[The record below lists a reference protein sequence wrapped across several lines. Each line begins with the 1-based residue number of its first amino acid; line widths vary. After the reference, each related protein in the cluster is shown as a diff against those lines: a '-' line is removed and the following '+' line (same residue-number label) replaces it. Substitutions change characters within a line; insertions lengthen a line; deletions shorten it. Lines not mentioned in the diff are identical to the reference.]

1 MNKSILTEYLLQS
14 VTPYVR
20 TIVSSESKQEIIDFY
35 SISCENHPKTHFR
48 ILKKETIREVI
59 ARSNDERQ
67 TLLPLE

>member
-1 MNKSILTEYLLQS
+1 
-14 VTPYVR
+14 
-20 TIVSSESKQEIIDFY
+20 VSSESKQEIIDFY